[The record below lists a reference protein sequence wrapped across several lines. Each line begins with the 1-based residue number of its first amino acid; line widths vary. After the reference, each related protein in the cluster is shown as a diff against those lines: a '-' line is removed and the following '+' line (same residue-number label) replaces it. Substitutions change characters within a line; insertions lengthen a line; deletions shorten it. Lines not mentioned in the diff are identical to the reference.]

1 MLLRII
7 LLIGAL
13 GAGGIAA
20 WLVTARPEPEA
31 KVVVQGPAMEDVLV
45 ASGDLQ
51 AAQVLTKENLLWQAW
66 PQSAINPVYITR
78 SSRSDAIDA
87 LIGAIVRNHM
97 AAGEPIQEGNLTPR
111 HAGYLATI
119 LPTGKRAMAVRISA
133 ESTAGGFI
141 LPNDRVDVLHSE
153 GKNPVG
159 RTILSN
165 VRVLAIDQ
173 VVDNTNKTNKTEKT
187 ENGKANVIGKTAT
200 LELDPAQAE
209 ILTAAQAAGSLSLSL
224 RSAADNDDYHLSNRQ
239 AVRIIRAGHSEVLNV
254 PF

>member
-20 WLVTARPEPEA
+20 WLVAARPEPVA
-31 KVVVQGPAMEDVLV
+31 KVVVQPGPAMQDVLV

-51 AAQVLTKENLLWQAW
+51 PAQTLTKENLRWQPW
-66 PQSAINPVYITR
+66 PQEALNSIYVTR
-78 SSRSDAIDA
+78 SSRPDAIETLA
-87 LIGAIVRNHM
+87 GAVIRNRM
-97 AAGEPIQEGNLTPR
+97 AAGEPIQEANLIPR
-111 HAGYLATI
+111 HAGYLATV
-119 LPTGKRAMAVRISA
+119 LPSGKRAMAVRISA

-141 LPNDRVDVLHSE
+141 LPNDRVDVLHSD
-153 GKNPVG
+153 GKNPVS

-173 VVDNTNKTNKTEKT
+173 VVDDTNKT

-200 LELDPAQAE
+200 LELDPAQTE
-209 ILTAAQAAGSLSLSL
+209 ILTAAQAAGTLSLSL

>member
-1 MLLRII
+1 M
-7 LLIGAL
+7 
-13 GAGGIAA
+13 
-20 WLVTARPEPEA
+20 
-31 KVVVQGPAMEDVLV
+31 QDVLV

-51 AAQVLTKENLLWQAW
+51 PAQTLTKENLRWQPW
-66 PQSAINPVYITR
+66 PQEALNSVYVTR
-78 SSRSDAIDA
+78 SSRPDAIETLA
-87 LIGAIVRNHM
+87 GAVIRNRM
-97 AAGEPIQEGNLTPR
+97 AAGEPIQEANLIPR
-111 HAGYLATI
+111 HAGYLATV
-119 LPTGKRAMAVRISA
+119 LPSGKRAMAVRISA

-141 LPNDRVDVLHSE
+141 LPNDRVDVLHSD
-153 GKNPVG
+153 GKNPVS

-173 VVDNTNKTNKTEKT
+173 VVDDTNKT

-200 LELDPAQAE
+200 LELDPAQTE
-209 ILTAAQAAGSLSLSL
+209 ILTAAQAAGTLSLSL

>member
-20 WLVTARPEPEA
+20 WLVAGRPEPVA
-31 KVVVQGPAMEDVLV
+31 KVVVQQAPTTQDVLV
-45 ASGDLQ
+45 AAGDLLP
-51 AAQVLTKENLLWQAW
+51 AQTLSKENLRWQPW
-66 PQSAINPVYITR
+66 PENALNPVYITR
-78 SSRSDAIDA
+78 SSRSDAIDSLA
-87 LIGAIVRNHM
+87 GAIVRNHM

-111 HAGYLATI
+111 HAGYLATV
-119 LPTGKRAMAVRISA
+119 LPAGKRAMAVRISA

-141 LPNDRVDVLHSE
+141 LPNDRVDVLHSD
-153 GKNPVG
+153 GKSPVSH
-159 RTILSN
+159 TILSN

-173 VVDNTNKTNKTEKT
+173 VVDDTTKN

-200 LELDPAQAE
+200 LELDPSQAE
-209 ILTAAQAAGSLSLSL
+209 ILTAAEAAGTLSLSL
-224 RSAADNDDYHLSNRQ
+224 RSAADNDDFQLSSRQ
-239 AVRIIRAGHSEVLNV
+239 AVRIIRAGHSEVLNA